1 MTNKMRWEKMIPG
14 MSISIPISKMSLSR
28 TTDLRRK
35 KWAQMGQL
43 NKVDLVAIK
52 AIWNGVNK
60 LADLDHQRQN

>member
-52 AIWNGVNK
+52 AIWNDVNK
-60 LADLDHQRQN
+60 LADLDHRRQN

>member
-52 AIWNGVNK
+52 AIWNDVNK